1 MEWPAKR
8 WGFGLLTGM
17 LGASV
22 PLPAVAADTQTVAEQ
37 RPDSLETLV
46 VLGTGTQT
54 SIFENPASITALESH
69 ELQRMSTTSVAELLR
84 DVPGVRLLDDGT
96 AGMKRISIRG
106 ETSRRVT
113 IKVDGHALTD
123 HSPYG
128 TPLLLDPSVIERIEV
143 VRGTSSVLSGS
154 NAIGGV
160 VNIITR
166 RGGEAPLEGSIS
178 TTGFSGTRGY
188 LTSTTLQGAS
198 GGLDWRVT
206 GSLAEEGDR
215 RTPEG
220 RLSPSGFEQDQ
231 FSTHLGYRHGDHY
244 MALKAEQYRLEA
256 DVYNPLPDG
265 FTDFTIR
272 LPQRDLRKVGL
283 FYEGESLSPSV
294 SRVEASVY
302 HQTVDRLF
310 ENQAAMTSGMT
321 VGTTSD
327 DRQATYGADLQLEL
341 ALIGLGSTVL
351 GLEYE
356 NDALDTGKTSDVFM
370 PFPPPFGQRR
380 FTATS
385 DEARIQTLSGY
396 AQQAWELNDSTT
408 AYFGGRVYAVE
419 AELEASSDK
428 AHERNTDTRALGS
441 LGLVHTP
448 GDNWSLRANLAQG
461 YSYPTLQQ
469 LFLTT
474 TAGGQ
479 TTVGNP
485 ELSPEK
491 ANTVELGARYRDGR
505 LTLDV
510 TLFHTRADNYIGQD
524 VDSVSGP
531 QPIRRYVNIHQATTS
546 GLELFGEHRLAATD
560 TALYLNGSLL
570 RREYDFGE
578 SKTYD
583 SGTPRLA
590 GRLGMRRDWML
601 TPAVGLT
608 GDFFL
613 RGESEARERNA
624 ANELTSRAA
633 GYGTLN
639 AYLGL
644 HYADCLDVGLRL
656 DNLLDK
662 RYRPFGELT
671 GEERSVTLTTTLH
684 F

>member
-1 MEWPAKR
+1 M
-8 WGFGLLTGM
+8 LTGM

-22 PLPAVAADTQTVAEQ
+22 PLPAVATDTQSMAEQ

-69 ELQRMSTTSVAELLR
+69 ELQRKPTTSVAELLR
-84 DVPGVRLLDDGT
+84 DVPGVRLFDDGT

-143 VRGTSSVLSGS
+143 VRGPSSVLSGS

-166 RGGEAPLEGSIS
+166 RGGEALLEGSIS
-178 TTGFSGTRGY
+178 ATGYSATRGY
-188 LTSTTLQGAS
+188 QTSATLQGAS
-198 GGLDWRVT
+198 GGIDWRIT

-220 RLSPSGFEQDQ
+220 TLTPSSHEQDQ
-231 FSTHLGYRHGDHY
+231 LSAHLGYSSGNHY
-244 MALKAEQYRLEA
+244 LAIKAEQYRLEA
-256 DVYNPLPDG
+256 DVYNPTPAG
-265 FTDFTIR
+265 FSAFDIL

-283 FYEGESLSPSV
+283 FYEGEELSPRLN
-294 SRVEASVY
+294 RVEASVY
-302 HQTVDRLF
+302 HQSIDRLF
-310 ENQAAMTSGMT
+310 ENRASMLNGMAVT
-321 VGTTSD
+321 GTSD
-327 DRQATYGADLQLEL
+327 DRQTTYGVDTRFDL
-341 ALIGLGSTVL
+341 ALTGLGDTVL
-351 GLEYE
+351 GLEYQ
-356 NDALDTGKTSDVFM
+356 NDALDTDKTSEVFI
-370 PFPPPFGQRR
+370 PFPPPGQRT
-380 FTATS
+380 FTETT

-396 AQQAWELNDSTT
+396 VQQAWSFGDATT

-428 AHERNTDTRALGS
+428 TLERNTDTRALGS

-474 TAGGQ
+474 TAGGE
-479 TTVGNP
+479 TVVGNP

-505 LTLDV
+505 LTLDA
-510 TLFHTRADNYIGQD
+510 TLFHTRAEDYIGQE
-524 VDSVSGP
+524 VDNVSGP
-531 QPIRRYVNIHQATTS
+531 QPIRRYVNIHRANTS
-546 GLELFGEHRLAATD
+546 GLELFGEYRLASTD
-560 TALYLNGSLL
+560 TALYVNGNLL

-583 SGTPRLA
+583 SGTPRLS
-590 GRLGMRRDWML
+590 GRLGVRQDWML

-624 ANELTSRAA
+624 ANELTSRTA

-644 HYADCLDVGLRL
+644 QYADRLDVGLSL

-662 RYRPFGELT
+662 RYRPYGELT
-671 GEERSVTLTTTLH
+671 GAERSVTLTTTLH